1 MSNSCAKSNAFGI
14 STVVLSA
21 PTCLIVARFK
31 CLEPQQTGG
40 PCDDDI
46 QCTLTEKALTVA
58 RKAKQA
64 MTRRAVRNIVGGA
77 QGNCST
83 GVVTKAKRN
92 QTAEL
97 EESRTNSITTT
108 GDF

>member
-1 MSNSCAKSNAFGI
+1 LQWSH
-14 STVVLSA
+14 LSA
-21 PTCLIVARFK
+21 PNCLIVARFK
-31 CLEPQQTGG
+31 CFKLQQTGG
-40 PCDDDI
+40 PCDDDV
-46 QCTLTEKALTVA
+46 QCTLTEEASTVA

-64 MTRRAVRNIVGGA
+64 TTRWAVRNIVGGA

>member
-1 MSNSCAKSNAFGI
+1 
-14 STVVLSA
+14 
-21 PTCLIVARFK
+21 
-31 CLEPQQTGG
+31 
-40 PCDDDI
+40 
-46 QCTLTEKALTVA
+46 LTEKALTVA

-108 GDF
+108 GDFWSSVVRAARDVSSTQGGATSSAKLKREALKKSWQQALRSGAA